1 MRQPWIYDLLFR
13 MACTFAGAAP
23 ATRLLVRPLRNR
35 LLRRLP
41 PDVVAVVSTFPLGGQ
56 ILGPLR
62 RNGRL
67 AVPAITYL
75 TDFAVHPIW
84 VAGGMDMHCA
94 AHEVTRRQADALGAC
109 DVQVAGRLVAPK
121 FRPACEA
128 TRRGT
133 RQALGLPPDMP
144 LALLVAGSWGVGAI
158 ERTVA
163 EVIRSAV
170 AVPVV
175 VCGGNATL
183 YRRLRRRGGVHVF
196 GWVDDMASLLRA
208 VDVLVENAG
217 GLTAL
222 EAMACGVPVVTYRP
236 IVGHGTA
243 NAEAMAEAGV
253 TRWVRTAAEL
263 GPTLAELVDGER
275 GSGQCDAA
283 LALFESDPATV
294 IADLA
299 KAGPR
304 QQTGVRGAALTG

>member
-1 MRQPWIYDLLFR
+1 
-13 MACTFAGAAP
+13 
-23 ATRLLVRPLRNR
+23 
-35 LLRRLP
+35 
-41 PDVVAVVSTFPLGGQ
+41 VAVVSTFPLGAQ

-84 VAGGMDMHCA
+84 VSSGMDMHCA
-94 AHEVTRRQADALGAC
+94 AHEVTRRQAHALGAS

-133 RQALGLPPDMP
+133 RQALGLPPDLP

-170 AVPVV
+170 AIPVV
-175 VCGGNATL
+175 VCGGNAIL

-243 NAEAMAEAGV
+243 NAEAMAQAGV
-253 TRWVRTAAEL
+253 TRWVRTAADL
-263 GPTLAELVDGER
+263 GPTLADLVDGER
-275 GSGQCDAA
+275 GTGQCDAA